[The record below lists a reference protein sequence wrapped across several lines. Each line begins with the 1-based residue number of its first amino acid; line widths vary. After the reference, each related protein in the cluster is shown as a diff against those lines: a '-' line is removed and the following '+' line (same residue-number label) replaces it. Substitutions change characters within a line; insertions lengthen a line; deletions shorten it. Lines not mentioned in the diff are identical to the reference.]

1 MQKLTSLLLMF
12 TIASQLPSDRGV
24 ESLFVESVC
33 FPLERLN
40 TQLLAAPLPTF
51 RQENQLDPYLFAE

>member
-1 MQKLTSLLLMF
+1 MF
-12 TIASQLPSDRGV
+12 TIASQLPSDCGV

-40 TQLLAAPLPTF
+40 TQLLATLPSKTVELRCTDEIKF
-51 RQENQLDPYLFAE
+51 VHKK

>member
-24 ESLFVESVC
+24 KSLFVKSVC

-40 TQLLAAPLPTF
+40 TQLLAVELQCTDEIKF
-51 RQENQLDPYLFAE
+51 VFY

>member
-24 ESLFVESVC
+24 KSLFVESVC

-40 TQLLAAPLPTF
+40 TQLLAVELQCTDEIKF
-51 RQENQLDPYLFAE
+51 VFY